1 MRKCSPSD
9 APVLSIIVPCYNEEE
24 IIEWSANTLS
34 DFLNSLK
41 KEALINNESYLCFVD
56 DGSKDK
62 TYETLNKLRI
72 DNQYLRII
80 KLSRNFGHQAAILAG
95 LKYAKKKCD
104 CAITIDADLQDDHTT
119 IKSMIEKFNTG
130 SEIVYGIRNIRTS
143 DSNFK
148 RITARIFYKIMEFLG
163 AKTIKD
169 HADYRLLSQ
178 RAIKFLFKHKE
189 VNIFIRGLVPEIGL
203 KTDTVYYER
212 SIRIAGETKYPFKK
226 MLAFAIEGITSF
238 SVKPLRLVTFLGI
251 IIILLSL
258 LVAIYILVSFLLGA
272 IIVGWT
278 STIISIWFL
287 GGVQLLSLGIIGEYI
302 GKIYK
307 ESKERPIF
315 LIEEIVQ

>member
-1 MRKCSPSD
+1 MKKCSPSD

-41 KEALINNESYLCFVD
+41 KEALINIESYLCFVD

-119 IKSMIEKFNTG
+119 IKSMIGKFNSG
-130 SEIVYGIRNIRTS
+130 AEIVYGIRNIRTS

-178 RAIKFLFKHKE
+178 RAIKFLLKHKE

-203 KTDTVYYER
+203 KTDMVYYER
-212 SIRIAGETKYPFKK
+212 SIRTAGETKYPLKK
-226 MLAFAIEGITSF
+226 MFAFAIEGITSF

-258 LVAIYILVSFLLGA
+258 VVAIYILVSFLLGA

-287 GGVQLLSLGIIGEYI
+287 GGVQLLSIGIIGEYI

-315 LIEEIVQ
+315 LIEEIIQ